1 MFQMSASV
9 GELMFRAAAVYAFLF
24 VALRFVGKK
33 HIGEL
38 APFDLV
44 VLLILSE
51 TVQNAMIGGDESLA
65 GGLIAAGTLI
75 AIAQG
80 MNWLSWYRKGAERWI
95 DGVPKVLVR
104 NGHCYRSVMDA
115 EKVTISELTESMR
128 REGCSSIAD
137 VRVAMLETN
146 GRISILKRGAE

>member
-1 MFQMSASV
+1 MFAMSLAP
-9 GELMFRAAAVYAFLF
+9 GEIIVRAATVYVFLF
-24 VALRFVGKK
+24 VTLRFVGKK

-80 MNWLSWYRKGAERWI
+80 MNWLSWHSKGAERWI

-104 NGHCYRSVMDA
+104 NGHCFRTIMDQ
-115 EKVTISELTESMR
+115 EKVTMSELMEAMR
-128 REGCSSIAD
+128 RDGCANIAD
-137 VRVAMLETN
+137 IRVAMLETN
-146 GRISILKRGAE
+146 GRISVLKR

>member
-1 MFQMSASV
+1 MLQMSLGI
-9 GELMFRAAAVYAFLF
+9 GELIVRAAVVYGFLF
-24 VALRFVGKK
+24 IALRFVGRK

-51 TVQNAMIGGDESLA
+51 TVQNSMIGGDESLI
-65 GGLIAAGTLI
+65 GGLIAAATLI
-75 AIAQG
+75 VIAQI
-80 MNWLSWYRKGAERWI
+80 MNWLSWYRKGVERWI

-104 NGHCYRSVMDA
+104 NGHCFRSVMDA
-115 EKVTISELTESMR
+115 ERVTMSELTEAMR
-128 REGCSSIAD
+128 LGGCSNVAD

-146 GRISILKRGAE
+146 GRISVLKR